1 MGPQLWIA
9 APICNEKMGAIAR
22 EAWPFLGAQ
31 TLALFLST
39 LIPGITMYLVELMR

>member
-9 APICNEKMGAIAR
+9 APICNEKMGNIAR

-31 TLALFLST
+31 LLALLQATF
-39 LIPGITMYLVELMR
+39 IPGIVMFLVNLMR

>member
-22 EAWPFLGAQ
+22 EAWLFLGAQ
-31 TLALFLST
+31 TLALFL
-39 LIPGITMYLVELMR
+39 ITIFPDIAMYLGFLMR